1 MPQSGH
7 RNWPNDR
14 VGPLSNAR
22 EKERQ
27 GFAPRSVAT
36 DCLFA
41 VLSVQ
46 FGGNRRDLS
55 DRRNGFTRA
64 LADLHF
70 HKRSPE
76 IAASALKL
84 ARVAPVHILWGHCR
98 IILFAIFREQSFD
111 T

>member
-1 MPQSGH
+1 M
-7 RNWPNDR
+7 
-14 VGPLSNAR
+14 
-22 EKERQ
+22 
-27 GFAPRSVAT
+27 
-36 DCLFA
+36 FA
-41 VLSVQ
+41 VLGVQ
-46 FGGNRRDLS
+46 FGGNRHDLS
-55 DRRNGFTRA
+55 VRCSGFTRA

-98 IILFAIFREQSFD
+98 IILFAVFREQSSD